1 MPQGAPT
8 VPSGVGRVNP
18 DKRSA
23 VSCPTLNRARYVV
36 IFAGHLF
43 LARTKSVQASP
54 VQCPNLRPRS
64 AQQQAAAAAIRPVSR
79 SKWSSMSI
87 SDRGNTMD
95 YNLLSDRVMVEDMD
109 HDSIDKDKDIVSE
122 RASSDR
128 SCPTG
133 GAIDVTPTAQD
144 AASEAS
150 RDAPVDG
157 PLRSVKAKAYNWVL
171 FSWHESLSQA
181 DKKAPR
187 TFRRRP
193 RQARAVATPLP
204 PRAISRY
211 SSPPSPPP
219 SPQASGSRGVT
230 SKERR
235 GAARGAST
243 ATAAL
248 GRRKLTRSSVIPR
261 LRQRS
266 YSWACR
272 GAIWLD
278 RFSPRPPLAAT
289 RRGSMTTQPRS
300 PTTT

>member
-1 MPQGAPT
+1 
-8 VPSGVGRVNP
+8 
-18 DKRSA
+18 
-23 VSCPTLNRARYVV
+23 
-36 IFAGHLF
+36 
-43 LARTKSVQASP
+43 
-54 VQCPNLRPRS
+54 
-64 AQQQAAAAAIRPVSR
+64 
-79 SKWSSMSI
+79 
-87 SDRGNTMD
+87 
-95 YNLLSDRVMVEDMD
+95 MVEDMD

-133 GAIDVTPTAQD
+133 GAIDVTPTAQ
-144 AASEAS
+144 
-150 RDAPVDG
+150 PVDG

-171 FSWHESLSQA
+171 FSWHESLSHA
-181 DKKAPR
+181 DKKALR

-193 RQARAVATPLP
+193 QQARAVATPLP

-211 SSPPSPPP
+211 LSPPSPPP

-230 SKERR
+230 SRERR

-248 GRRKLTRSSVIPR
+248 GRRKLTRSSVTPR

-272 GAIWLD
+272 GATWLD

-289 RRGSMTTQPRS
+289 RRVSTTTPPRS